1 MKRNWREKKRL
12 LRKTLENQR
21 IIVKKH
27 NKKQRKIKQKQ
38 QKKQLLNSGD
48 IDGAQKLEKKIS
60 ELTSTV
66 EREEERIK
74 NAKKQTIAKV
84 AECYNKSL

>member
-1 MKRNWREKKRL
+1 MPRSKSTSKKYSYFEQVSKSDFL
-12 LRKTLENQR
+12 KMMET
-21 IIVKKH
+21 
-27 NKKQRKIKQKQ
+27 KIQDLKQ

-74 NAKKQTIAKV
+74 NAKKQAIAKV